1 MSELFSRRNLL
12 KTLATAGTAAATA
25 TIAAGCNSD
34 SATSESTTIAQKA
47 DTPNIDD
54 LKGSRP
60 LDGMVNLT
68 GEVPKNDGS
77 YVSVTD
83 EYGELKDVI
92 IGIAPEPDDP
102 FFVLHP
108 GDEYN
113 TFSWMKPETIKF
125 MKEISGKSWKE
136 AYGDVYDQLVEE
148 VEGYVRVLE
157 DRGVRVRRPARLK
170 NDDRTYI
177 APMIDQVWPR
187 DCMCTAGDNVIV
199 SSLRIPW
206 KRKQQFALASI
217 YAPMMVDGKCYY
229 FSAPQASTDVYSTKE
244 VQREVEGVS
253 VLIDGGDFLLHGE
266 DIFLGIGHGSNML
279 GAIFAQRVLGERYK
293 VHPFKMSKDAL
304 HLDCALSLLRPGLAL
319 ICREWIESEL
329 PESIRDW
336 TFIDVTP
343 KEAAFLGTNGLPL
356 NPETAL
362 IGAQYKRIIKEVRAQ
377 KHEVIEVP
385 YAVPSFMGGALRCSS
400 QPILRERA

>member
-1 MSELFSRRNLL
+1 MA
-12 KTLATAGTAAATA
+12 KAA
-25 TIAAGCNSD
+25 
-34 SATSESTTIAQKA
+34 SASTP
-47 DTPNIDD
+47 DVED
-54 LKGSRP
+54 LKGPFP
-60 LDGMVNLT
+60 LDSMVNLT
-68 GEVPKNDGS
+68 GAPPENDGS

-102 FFVLHP
+102 FFVLDP

-113 TFSWMKPETIKF
+113 TFAWMKPETIEF
-125 MKEISGKSWKE
+125 MKEVSGQSWKE

-148 VEGYVRVLE
+148 VEGFVRVLE
-157 DRGVRVRRPARLK
+157 DRGIKVRRPALLK
-170 NDDRTYI
+170 NADRTYI

-187 DCMCTAGDNVIV
+187 DCVCTAGSNAIV
-199 SSLRIPW
+199 ASLRMPW

-217 YAPMMVDGKCYY
+217 YAPMMADGKCFW
-229 FSAPQASTDVYSTKE
+229 FSAPQASTDVYSTQE
-244 VQREVEGVS
+244 LQPEIEGIS
-253 VLIDGGDFLLHGE
+253 VLLDGGDFLPHGNE
-266 DIFLGIGHGSNML
+266 IFQGIGHGSNML
-279 GAIFAQRVLGERYK
+279 GATFLQSVLGADYK
-293 VHPFKMSKDAL
+293 VHPFQMSSDAL

-343 KEAAFLGTNGLPL
+343 TEAASLGTNGLPL
-356 NPETAL
+356 NPETTL
-362 IGAQYKRIIKEVRAQ
+362 IGAQHQRIIEEVRNHN
-377 KHEVIEVP
+377 HEVIEVP
-385 YAVPSFMGGALRCSS
+385 YAIPSFMGGGLRCSS